1 MPQRYRLTKLRNC
14 GLIHPNHDHL
24 PVKRRNCARN
34 RRNCILSSFTFN
46 GSPSPKLVTTT
57 PISMTQADPVMAVL
71 RATRRSCEQKD
82 RLIILKRAVAQR

>member
-1 MPQRYRLTKLRNC
+1 
-14 GLIHPNHDHL
+14 
-24 PVKRRNCARN
+24 
-34 RRNCILSSFTFN
+34 
-46 GSPSPKLVTTT
+46 LVTTT